1 MKLPAKLRRWSSEWG
16 VCRRKEGVM
25 LSDSALLAW
34 DAVWRNAGFAL
45 SAAESA
51 DTLFVVLG
59 VLLWVGLPVAGVW
72 FGVKAMRLR
81 RLVRELP
88 TCKAKGVFVGQ
99 VEMKGDA
106 VSEAPLASFLA
117 EAPCVWY
124 EYSVEEH
131 WRRVR
136 VETYTDSKGN
146 VRTRT
151 RVDTGWET
159 VASDKAWQS
168 FFLQDDTGAVLVHPA
183 GAEVEPVQVFSRQCS
198 MGDPLYYGKGP
209 SGSVSGST
217 HERRFTER
225 AIPAG
230 QRLYLL
236 GTARER
242 KDCAAAEVAKA
253 GFAEDVFLI
262 SCRSEDEIAR
272 SSGWKSWLYPVGG
285 GCALLLGTVLLA
297 DGVPPGAL
305 KALLVQLAAYFML
318 AWLCAAGWTMYA
330 GMVRMRNRV
339 QAAWAMIEVQLQ
351 RRHSLVPDLVRVVE
365 GYAAYERQLQ
375 EDVALLRAGQAGAAA
390 FRMRAEA
397 FPELKADAV
406 FAELSRRLVD
416 AEDRVALAREYFN
429 TLAGHFNAAVSRF
442 PDVLFARVCGMK
454 AAALWRPDDAG
465 AVARPPQV

>member
-1 MKLPAKLRRWSSEWG
+1 
-16 VCRRKEGVM
+16 M

-34 DAVWRNAGFAL
+34 DAVWRNAGFAV
-45 SAAESA
+45 SSSEST

-59 VLLWVGLPVAGVW
+59 VLLWMGLPVAGVW

-106 VSEAPLASFLA
+106 VSEVPLESFLA
-117 EAPCVWY
+117 GSPCVWY

-159 VASDKAWQS
+159 VASDKVWQS
-168 FFLQDDTGAVLVHPA
+168 FLLTDDTGAVLVHPA
-183 GAEVEPVQVFSRQCS
+183 GAKVEPVQVFSRQCS

-225 AIPAG
+225 AIRAG

-253 GFAEDVFLI
+253 CFAEDVFLI

-285 GCALLLGTVLLA
+285 VCALLLGTVLLA
-297 DGVPPGAL
+297 DGVPPGSL

-339 QAAWAMIEVQLQ
+339 QAAWAMIEVPLP
-351 RRHSLVPDLVRVVE
+351 RRHALAPDLGRVGVGSAVHARQQQEALAWLCGAQE
-365 GYAAYERQLQ
+365 GA
-375 EDVALLRAGQAGAAA
+375 AAA
-390 FRMRAEA
+390 FRARAEA
-397 FPELKADAV
+397 YPELKADAV

-429 TLAGHFNAAVSRF
+429 TLAGHFNATVSRF
-442 PDVLFARVCGMK
+442 PDVLFAWVCGMK
-454 AAALWRPDDAG
+454 AARLWRPDDAA
-465 AVARPPQV
+465 AVARPPEV

>member
-1 MKLPAKLRRWSSEWG
+1 
-16 VCRRKEGVM
+16 M

-34 DAVWRNAGFAL
+34 DAVWREIGFAL
-45 SAAESA
+45 SSAESV
-51 DTLFVVLG
+51 DSLFVVLG
-59 VLLWVGLPVAGVW
+59 VLLWLGFPVAGVW
-72 FGVKAMRLR
+72 GGVKAMRLR

-106 VSEAPLASFLA
+106 VSEVPLESFLA
-117 EAPCVWY
+117 EASCVWY

-136 VETYTDSKGN
+136 VETYTDGKGN

-159 VASDKAWQS
+159 VASDRAWQS
-168 FFLQDDTGAVLVHPA
+168 FFLQDETGAVLVHPS
-183 GAEVEPVQVFSRQCS
+183 GAKVEPVQVFSRQCM

-225 AIPAG
+225 AIPVG
-230 QRLYLL
+230 RRLYLL

-242 KDCAAAEVAKA
+242 SDCAAAEVAKA

-262 SCRSEDEIAR
+262 SCRSEEEIAS
-272 SSGWKSWLYPVGG
+272 SSGWKSWLFPVGG
-285 GCALLLGTVLLA
+285 LCALLAGPVLMA
-297 DGVPPGAL
+297 DHVPQPAVI
-305 KALLVQLAAYFML
+305 ALLVQLAAYFML

-330 GMVRMRNRV
+330 GMVRMRHRV

-351 RRHSLVPDLVRVVE
+351 RRYSLVPDLVRVVE
-365 GYAAYERQLQ
+365 GYAAHERELQ
-375 EDVALLRAGQAGAAA
+375 EALAWLRGAQEGAAAA
-390 FRMRAEA
+390 FRARAEA
-397 FPELKADAV
+397 YPELKADAV
-406 FAELSRRLVD
+406 FSELSARLVD

-429 TLAGHFNAAVSRF
+429 TLAGHFNATVSSF
-442 PDVLFARVCGMK
+442 PDVLFARVCRMK
-454 AAALWRPDDAG
+454 EAALWRPDDVA
-465 AVARPPQV
+465 AVARPPEV

>member
-1 MKLPAKLRRWSSEWG
+1 MF
-16 VCRRKEGVM
+16 
-25 LSDSALLAW
+25 SDSAFLAW
-34 DAVWRNAGFAL
+34 HAVWREIG
-45 SAAESA
+45 SAWSSAESV
-51 DTLFVVLG
+51 DVLFVAFG
-59 VLLWVGLPVAGVW
+59 VLLWLGLPVAGVW

-106 VSEAPLASFLA
+106 VSEVPLESFLA

-124 EYSVEEH
+124 EYLVEEH

-159 VASDKAWQS
+159 VASDQAEQS
-168 FFLQDDTGAVLVHPA
+168 FFLTDDTGEVLVHPA
-183 GAEVEPVQVFSRQCS
+183 GAKVEPVQVFSRQCS
-198 MGDPLYYGKGP
+198 MGDALYYGKGP

-225 AIPAG
+225 AVPVG

-242 KDCAAAEVAKA
+242 ADCAAAEVAKA
-253 GFAEDVFLI
+253 GFSEDVFLI
-262 SCRSEDEIAR
+262 SCRSEEEIAS
-272 SSGWKSWLYPVGG
+272 SSGWKSWLFPVGG
-285 GCALLLGTVLLA
+285 LCALLAGAGLMA
-297 DGVPPGAL
+297 DHVPPSAV

-318 AWLCAAGWTMYA
+318 VWLCAAGWTMYA
-330 GMVRMRNRV
+330 GMVRMRLRV
-339 QAAWAMIEVQLQ
+339 QSAWAMIEVQLQ

-365 GYAAYERQLQ
+365 GYAAHERQLQ
-375 EDVALLRAGQAGAAA
+375 EALAWLRGAQEGAAA
-390 FRMRAEA
+390 MFRARAEA
-397 FPELKADAV
+397 YPELKADAV
-406 FAELSRRLVD
+406 FSELSGRLVD

-429 TLAGHFNAAVSRF
+429 TLAGHFNATVSQF

-465 AVARPPQV
+465 AIAQPPQV